1 MFAADVRRP
10 MLGAP
15 YVTTSINLQYRAGP
29 RKDQAVSRNRTP
41 TAAAATRTGSSAG
54 AQEAFLHDRH
64 GKGAGGR
71 VDEAP
76 GEAPSARRSR
86 AVLVVQEPLVGPERP
101 VEPHGV

>member
-29 RKDQAVSRNRTP
+29 RKDQAVSRNGTP

-64 GKGAGGR
+64 GKGAGRR

-76 GEAPSARRSR
+76 GEAPSARRR
-86 AVLVVQEPLVGPERP
+86 RGVRGGPGPPGGPDRP
-101 VEPHGV
+101 GE